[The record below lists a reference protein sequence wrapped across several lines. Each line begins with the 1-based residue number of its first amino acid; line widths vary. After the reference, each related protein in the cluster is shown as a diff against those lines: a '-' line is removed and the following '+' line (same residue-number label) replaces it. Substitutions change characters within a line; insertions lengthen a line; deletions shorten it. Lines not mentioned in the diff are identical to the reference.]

1 MKIERTKNA
10 ARNVLFGGILKVYQI
25 FLPFLMRTAMLYWL
39 GVEYLGLSSLF
50 TSILSVLSLAE
61 LGVGSAMVYSMY
73 RPIAE
78 DDTATICAL
87 LRLYRLYY
95 RVIGLVVAVLGLALM
110 PFVPKLIQGDVPADL
125 NVYVLYLLSLAATVL
140 SYWLF
145 AYKSSLLNAHQ
156 RVDVISKTSLVTS
169 TLMYAGQLAV
179 LFFLHSYYG
188 YLIISLLTGA
198 ANNLLT
204 AWVAGRMYPNYHPT
218 GRLDREIRAS
228 INRRIQDLF
237 TAKVGGVVVNSADTI
252 VVSAFLGLA
261 MLAVYQNYFFIV
273 SAVMGIFGILFNACT
288 AGIGNSIVVE
298 SREKN
303 YRDLRSFTFLVAWLG
318 GFCTCCLLCL
328 YQPFMKVWVGE
339 DLMLGFGAVAC
350 FCIYFF
356 VQEINAL
363 LNLYKDAAGIW
374 HEDRFRPLVTALANL
389 TMNLLLVQ
397 VWGIYGVLLS
407 TVFATLCVGMPWLL
421 HNLFSTLF
429 RPSGL
434 PCYLRLLLRC
444 VLTVGVGCV
453 LTLGI
458 CILIPLEG
466 WWALVVRGL
475 VCCLV
480 PNLWFLLAFRSTAEF
495 GATLLLLER
504 VSKGKLSFLK
514 KLAR

>member
-10 ARNVLFGGILKVYQI
+10 ARNVLFGGILKLYQI
-25 FLPFLMRTAMLYWL
+25 LLPFLMRTAMLYWL

-95 RVIGLVVAVLGLALM
+95 RVIGLVVAAVGLVLL

-125 NVYVLYLLSLAATVL
+125 NVFVLYLLSLAATVL

-156 RVDVISKTSLVTS
+156 RVDMISKISLVTS
-169 TLMYAGQLAV
+169 TLMYAAQLAV

-188 YLIISLLTGA
+188 YLIISLLTGVL
-198 ANNLLT
+198 NNLLT
-204 AWVAGRMYPNYHPT
+204 AWAAGRMYPNYHPV

-228 INRRIQDLF
+228 INRRIRDLF
-237 TAKVGGVVVNSADTI
+237 TAKIGSVVVYSADTI

-261 MLAVYQNYFFIV
+261 MLAVYQNYYFIV

-298 SREKN
+298 SGEKN
-303 YRDLRSFTFLVAWLG
+303 YHDLRSFTFLVAWLG

-328 YQPFMKVWVGE
+328 YQPFMKIWVGE
-339 DLMLGFGAVAC
+339 ELMLGFGAVVC

-356 VQEINAL
+356 VQEVNTL
-363 LNLYKDAAGIW
+363 LNMYKDAAGMW
-374 HEDRFRPLVTALANL
+374 HEDRFRPLITALANL

-407 TVFATLCVGMPWLL
+407 TVISTLCVGMPWLL
-421 HNLFSTLF
+421 HNLFSVLF
-429 RPSGL
+429 DRRHLRS
-434 PCYLRLLLRC
+434 YLRLLLRSA
-444 VLTVGVGCV
+444 VMAGIGCAV
-453 LTLGI
+453 TLGI
-458 CILIPLEG
+458 CTLIPLEG

-480 PNLWFLLAFRSTAEF
+480 PNLWFLLVFRSTAEF
-495 GATLLLLER
+495 ESMVALLER
-504 VSKGKLSFLK
+504 VSKGKLSFLRR
-514 KLAR
+514 LVP